1 MNAPLSTDQHARR
14 IKLYRALYE
23 WKDYGGPMEDVL
35 DAIGEYVIG
44 VLNDQLARP
53 AGDVPSAPKDCACHD
68 TTEDGCC
75 ADYMR
80 AGIRCRR
87 SGVTRSGD
95 A

>member
-53 AGDVPSAPKDCACHD
+53 AGDVPVKHDPKCKPDFPFHLCPVCYP
-68 TTEDGCC
+68 GL
-75 ADYMR
+75 
-80 AGIRCRR
+80 
-87 SGVTRSGD
+87 
-95 A
+95 